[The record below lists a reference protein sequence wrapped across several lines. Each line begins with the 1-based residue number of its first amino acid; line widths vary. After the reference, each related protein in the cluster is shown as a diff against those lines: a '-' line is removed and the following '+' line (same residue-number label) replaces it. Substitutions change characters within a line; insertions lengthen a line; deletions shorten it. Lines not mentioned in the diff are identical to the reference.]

1 MNRAPDFGR
10 LGDNLYDLQGFSGH
24 GVALTVLAGRLV
36 AEAVPAAR
44 IRAASN
50 IARAAGAL
58 IASCLTAFGSQHH
71 FEATHHD
78 RCG

>member
-24 GVALTVLAGRLV
+24 GVALTGLAGRLV
-36 AEAVPAAR
+36 AEAVPAAG

-58 IASCLTAFGSQHH
+58 LHLGQLAVRNTILRT
-71 FEATHHD
+71 TRHD